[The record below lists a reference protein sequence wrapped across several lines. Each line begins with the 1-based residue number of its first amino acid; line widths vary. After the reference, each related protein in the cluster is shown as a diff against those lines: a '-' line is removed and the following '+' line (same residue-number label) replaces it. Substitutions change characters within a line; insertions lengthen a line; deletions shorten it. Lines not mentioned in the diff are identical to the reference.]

1 MTQPIQALNI
11 LGTSKNTGNT
21 ATAPANTPEGPVDDT
36 IHQVVIVGSGP
47 AGYTA
52 AIYAARAEMN
62 PIVIAGALDAG
73 GALMTTTDVENYPG
87 FADGIQGPELMNT
100 MQEQAERFG
109 AEVLYEDAV
118 DLQIEGP
125 VKTVTLDDGTV
136 YRAKSLI
143 ISTGSAYR
151 KLDIDGESRLSGKGV
166 SWCATCDGFF
176 FKDQD
181 IVVIGGGDS
190 AVEEATFLTRF
201 GKNVTL
207 IHRRDEL
214 RASKIMA
221 RRAEADTKLQ
231 FQWNSEVVR
240 INGTDKVESVT
251 LRDTLTGEEHDLATS
266 AVFEAIGHLP
276 RTELL
281 QGKLELDDQGYI
293 EVQGRSTYT
302 SVPGVFAAGDVV
314 DHTYRQAITAAGTG
328 CQAALDAERW
338 LTDQAALTAA
348 DVDEPMT
355 TAAEA
360 IPTDESNP
368 ISGTDESVAVS
379 ITAGN

>member
-11 LGTSKNTGNT
+11 LGT
-21 ATAPANTPEGPVDDT
+21 AAPAVQSAVQAAPTDDGT
-36 IHQVVIVGSGP
+36 VHEVVIVGSGP

-52 AIYAARAEMN
+52 AIYTARAEMK

-73 GALMTTTDVENYPG
+73 GALMTTTDVENFPG
-87 FADGIQGPELMNT
+87 FPEGVQGPELMASF
-100 MQEQAERFG
+100 QEQAERFG
-109 AEVLYEDAV
+109 AEVVYEDAV
-118 DLQIEGP
+118 DLQLEGD
-125 VKTVTLDDGTV
+125 VKTVRLDDGTV

-143 ISTGSAYR
+143 ITTGSAYR
-151 KLDIDGESRLSGKGV
+151 KLGVDGEEQLSGKGV

-181 IVVIGGGDS
+181 IIVVGGGDS

-201 GKNVTL
+201 GKSVTL
-207 IHRRDEL
+207 VHRRDEL

-221 RRAEADTKLQ
+221 RRAEADPKLS
-231 FQWNSEVVR
+231 FAWNSEIVS
-240 INGTDKVESVT
+240 INGGDKVESVT
-251 LRDTLTGEEHDLATS
+251 LRDTVTGAERDIATS

-276 RTELL
+276 RTDLVR
-281 QGKLELDDQGYI
+281 GALELDDEGYI
-293 EVQGRSTYT
+293 VCQGRSTYT

-338 LTDQAALTAA
+338 LSDRAAGILAE
-348 DVDEPMT
+348 EPV
-355 TAAEA
+355 AETVVEA
-360 IPTDESNP
+360 
-368 ISGTDESVAVS
+368 VAR
-379 ITAGN
+379 